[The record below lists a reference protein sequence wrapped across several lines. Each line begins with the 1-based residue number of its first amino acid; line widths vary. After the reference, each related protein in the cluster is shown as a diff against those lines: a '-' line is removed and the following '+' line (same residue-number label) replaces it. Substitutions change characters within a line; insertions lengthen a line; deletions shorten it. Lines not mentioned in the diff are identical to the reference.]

1 MEFIIYDEAKKI
13 WQAIH
18 EDSSHRPLDLELR
31 IHKRLMNTF
40 HLGDYYYF
48 IFNNLEA
55 SIEYVSENMSTILGY
70 QPEEFTVPFM
80 VEKIHPEDRPFFL
93 NFEATKV
100 DFFKQMAPEKCLKYK
115 VRYDY
120 RLQHADGNYLRIL
133 QQSVCAQVGEE
144 AHLPLRALGMHTDI
158 THLKLEGKPM
168 LSFIGMEGE
177 PSYIDVKPKQAF
189 SPQKEVLSKR
199 EKEVLGMVI
208 DGKPSR
214 KISEELHI
222 SMHTVNTHRKN
233 ILAKAQVASS
243 SELVA
248 KAIKEGWV

>member
-13 WQAIH
+13 WQAIS
-18 EDSSHRPLDLELR
+18 EGSSDHSLEVELK

-48 IFNNLEA
+48 IFNNLDA
-55 SIEYVSENMSTILGY
+55 SIEYISENMTSVLGY

-80 VEKIHPEDRPFFL
+80 VEKIHPEDRIFFL

-100 DFFKQMAPEKCLKYK
+100 EFFDQLSPERCLRYK

-120 RLQHADGNYLRIL
+120 RLQHAEGHYLRIL
-133 QQSVCAQVGEE
+133 QQSVCAQVSDTAGR
-144 AHLPLRALGMHTDI
+144 PLRALGMHTDI
-158 THLKLEGKPM
+158 THLKPEGKPM

-177 PSYIDVKPKQAF
+177 PSYVDVKPKQAF
-189 SPQKEVLSKR
+189 TPQKEVLTLR
-199 EKEVLGMVI
+199 EKEILSLLI
-208 DGKPSR
+208 DGKNSQQ
-214 KISEELHI
+214 ISEELFI
-222 SMHTVNTHRKN
+222 SIHTVNTHRKN
-233 ILAKAQVASS
+233 ILAKAQANSS

-248 KAIKEGWV
+248 KALKEGWV